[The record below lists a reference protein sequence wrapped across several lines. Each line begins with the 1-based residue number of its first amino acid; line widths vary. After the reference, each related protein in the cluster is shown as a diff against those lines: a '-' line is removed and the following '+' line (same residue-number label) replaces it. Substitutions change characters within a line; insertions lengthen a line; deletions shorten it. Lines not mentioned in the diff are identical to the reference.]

1 MISKVIHKNKDDIF
15 GIEQNKTK
23 QKQNKNKNH
32 HVIST
37 VFVN

>member
-23 QKQNKNKNH
+23 QNKTK
-32 HVIST
+32 T
-37 VFVN
+37 KTTM